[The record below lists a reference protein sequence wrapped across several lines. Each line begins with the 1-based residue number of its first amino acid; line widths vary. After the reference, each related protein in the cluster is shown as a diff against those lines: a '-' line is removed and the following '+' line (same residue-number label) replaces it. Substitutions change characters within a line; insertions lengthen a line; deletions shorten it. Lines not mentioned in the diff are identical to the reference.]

1 MNENT
6 TIVLREYSLT
16 SNRVEETGQT
26 ISTYQVA
33 KSLTLE
39 NFTSLFDEFLNLG
52 GKGWREGKQVGLQLR
67 FTHRTLQ
74 RLAICFCLGVI
85 CGLAEQEYTDAR
97 NEIAVET
104 AKKIVRMIFEGELE
118 FGPYV

>member
-6 TIVLREYSLT
+6 TIVLHEYNRN

-33 KSLTLE
+33 KSMSIE
-39 NFTSLFDEFLNLG
+39 NFAAMFDEFLNLG

-67 FTHRTLQ
+67 FTHRSLQ
-74 RLAICFCLGVI
+74 RLAICFCLGII
-85 CGLAEQEYTDAR
+85 CGLAEQQYTDPR
-97 NEIAVET
+97 NET
-104 AKKIVRMIFEGELE
+104 AIQTAQKVAQMVAEGELE
-118 FGPYV
+118 FGPYL